1 MRSAG
6 NRKRREERGVTLI
19 ELMVAITLV
28 AAIATGM
35 LMAARTSLTVLQKV
49 DTRLQSNRRV
59 MSVEQILA
67 RELGGVMPVMG
78 DCLESGRA
86 AAFRGNAQTLRLV
99 TSYSIAEGARGYPKL
114 IELQVTPSDRGVR
127 LIVNEHLY
135 AGPSSSLSFCGDTPA
150 QPDPQSFVLADHL
163 AYCRILY
170 KDTRRDTP
178 VSGEWLPFWNK
189 GDLPAA
195 VRVDMMPVD
204 VDASRLPLMPVTVPI
219 HITREVAV
227 PYVDAY

>member
-78 DCLESGRA
+78 DCLESEGMRKPCAWLPVTRSRKARA
-86 AAFRGNAQTLRLV
+86 A
-99 TSYSIAEGARGYPKL
+99 I
-114 IELQVTPSDRGVR
+114 PS
-127 LIVNEHLY
+127 
-135 AGPSSSLSFCGDTPA
+135 
-150 QPDPQSFVLADHL
+150 
-163 AYCRILY
+163 
-170 KDTRRDTP
+170 
-178 VSGEWLPFWNK
+178 
-189 GDLPAA
+189 
-195 VRVDMMPVD
+195 
-204 VDASRLPLMPVTVPI
+204 
-219 HITREVAV
+219 
-227 PYVDAY
+227 